1 MIYLLDKRLLEIKK
15 ECLAKREQ
23 ERHKSNFI
31 SNVRLVIFLFFVVF
45 LGIYFKTGSGLYLGI
60 SILLFIGFIVLVI
73 IHRKV
78 DETIEKLD
86 FRSNILSKYERRI
99 DDEWKKEEV
108 EEVDIEDDFAN
119 DLNIVGKSSLFQF
132 IDFTSSL
139 GGKMRL
145 VEKLSLK
152 KVKKKEISESQKAIE
167 ELREDLPFIFE
178 FQEKLGM
185 LEEVQKTDFKTL
197 FTLFNKSERK
207 SVYPLVLSLLFSVST
222 WAVGILSLL
231 GFVPYYIFIFL
242 MLWQLG
248 SSYFYM
254 NFHPEEFDA
263 IAKYARLT
271 SRLSDIFDFV
281 ASKEFTSKKNRSLVE
296 SVRKGKTVLKKAIK
310 LAEMDMYRSNFVT
323 YSIANIFFSLNFVLL
338 YKYDELV
345 SLKAEE
351 FKSGI
356 EAIEE
361 FECEVSLLTIAL
373 VKKETSIPVIRD
385 DMSLEVLSVRHPLIK
400 DKVCV
405 DNDFNS
411 KDYINII
418 TGSNM
423 SGKTSFMKTIGINLV
438 LAYLGTYVCA
448 SKFEA
453 PIMKIFTSINVQ
465 DDIAHGIS
473 TFYGELKRI
482 KNIIDYSKKNSFPI
496 VAFID
501 EIFKGTNYNDR
512 ILGAKETLKQFA
524 KLNTMIFLTT
534 HDFELCEL
542 KNKKCVNY
550 HFKERYEK
558 DKISF
563 DYKIRDG
570 RCKTT
575 NAKYLM
581 KEMGILK

>member
-1 MIYLLDKRLLEIKK
+1 MLDKRLLEIKK